1 MWRGN
6 LSGGARRI
14 FDFLV
19 ASYPTGFTRD
29 DISGQVGLTA
39 RGDVFG
45 RYLSILR
52 NNGLI
57 HAEGNKVKASETLFL
72 R

>member
-1 MWRGN
+1 MTR
-6 LSGGARRI
+6 SGGAQRI

-19 ASYPTGFTRD
+19 ASYPTTFTRD
-29 DISGQVGLTA
+29 DVGSQVGLTA
-39 RGDVFG
+39 RGGAFG

-57 HAEGNKVKASETLFL
+57 DVQGNMIKASETLFL
-72 R
+72 